1 MSHIFLPISSF
12 EFLKRF
18 SNSALKKAF
27 RTVFEFAVSNKVQ
40 PGCKFWTK

>member
-12 EFLKRF
+12 EILKRF
-18 SNSALKKAF
+18 LNSALNKAF
-27 RTVFEFAVSNKVQ
+27 RTVIEFAVSNKVQ